1 MKKYTLLLFIVIG
14 MIPNKLKSQ
23 AFGEAF
29 IGQILYVSFNY
40 APKNW
45 AECNGQL
52 MSISQNPALFSLL
65 GTTYGGDGINTFAL
79 PKIQSL
85 VLISD
90 NTTHPLGQYG
100 GEEAHALTI
109 SEMPAHTHFV
119 NATTTPGNKNSPA
132 NNLPADT
139 KVLDKEYADI
149 TIGNLNTMNGEM
161 VGNAG
166 GSQPHTNMQPYIT
179 FKCIIALQG
188 IYPSVN

>member
-23 AFGEAF
+23 AFGDAF
-29 IGQILYVSFNY
+29 LGQILYVSFNY

-52 MSISQNPALFSLL
+52 MNISQNPALFSLL

-79 PKIQSL
+79 PKIQSR

-100 GEEAHALTI
+100 GEEAHTLTI

-119 NATTTPGNKNSPA
+119 NATTTPGNNNSPT
-132 NNLPADT
+132 NQLPADT

-149 TIGNLNTMNGEM
+149 TIGNLNTMNGET

-166 GSQPHTNMQPYIT
+166 GSQPHPNMQPYIT